1 MKKGLM
7 TAALLGA
14 MVCAPV
20 AHGSTG
26 EGEDK
31 APLQGPERY
40 GVKVEALRLTAAGY
54 LLDLRLRVI
63 DPKLAAPLFER
74 TTKPTVE
81 LSDGV
86 KLMVPVSPKIGAM
99 RQSTRTP
106 EAGREYFAMFANAG
120 RYVKAGQKVNVVFG
134 KHRLEGIEVR

>member
-1 MKKGLM
+1 MNKRL
-7 TAALLGA
+7 LLGSVLWA
-14 MVCAPV
+14 SLLCVPAV
-20 AHGSTG
+20 YGSTG
-26 EGEDK
+26 DGEAK
-31 APLQGPERY
+31 ALQGPEKY

-74 TTKPTVE
+74 RTKPTVE
-81 LSDGV
+81 LADGV

-106 EAGREYFAMFANAG
+106 MAGREYFAMFANAG
-120 RYVKAGQKVNVVFG
+120 RHVKAGQKVNVVFG
-134 KHRLEGIEVR
+134 EHRLEGIEVR